1 MARQPRL
8 RLEEVADRTHS
19 AAIHLLRWIR
29 RVDEET
35 GLSPAR
41 LSALSVVV
49 FAGPLT
55 LGELAAAEQVTPPT
69 MTRLVT
75 ALAVD
80 GLVSRDRH
88 PKDARS
94 VRIRATPKGAA
105 LLRQGRAR
113 RVDRLVNRMRA
124 LRPDEVRAVAT
135 AADVIDRMVAQP
147 DEER

>member
-1 MARQPRL
+1 MARQP

-41 LSALSVVV
+41 PSALSVVV

-69 MTRLVT
+69 MTRLVA
-75 ALAVD
+75 ALAAD

-88 PKDARS
+88 PDDARS

-105 LLRQGRAR
+105 LLRRGRAR

-124 LRPDEVRAVAT
+124 LRPDEVRAMAI
-135 AADVIDRMVAQP
+135 AADVIDRIVAQP
-147 DEER
+147 DGER